1 MMIPMSDP
9 GIAPL
14 AQRLAE
20 ENNVDWRTL
29 RGSGD
34 GGSVVEGDVLTYL
47 ARVMSGEE
55 AIYPTPEPAPES
67 LSAWPEEPQ
76 RHREV
81 APDPLTSP
89 FTLPTAAPPTTSAP
103 EDEGSASPWTLDL
116 DTPETQAQVDTEA
129 QVFTFDG
136 VAPTQ
141 GEVAAAPDVLPAAG
155 VSEAVHSA
163 VVAELAALK
172 TRLAELEEER
182 SGHVDELR
190 QLSRMQET
198 RALERDENARA
209 LEAEVQSL
217 KEVLAASRSEAQ
229 RVGEVEAHSRDLE
242 ARLERARAFRADAKT
257 EFERL
262 SALNAALEAELA
274 ALKKRPWWQVRS

>member
-1 MMIPMSDP
+1 MNDP

-55 AIYPTPEPAPES
+55 AIYPTSEPAPES
-67 LSAWPEEPQ
+67 LRAWPEEPQ
-76 RHREV
+76 RHPEV
-81 APDPLTSP
+81 APDPLASP
-89 FTLPTAAPPTTSAP
+89 FTLPTTAPPTTSP
-103 EDEGSASPWTLDL
+103 SEDEGFTSPWTLDL
-116 DTPETQAQVDTEA
+116 DTPETPARMDTDTPATA
-129 QVFTFDG
+129 QVFTFGG
-136 VAPTQ
+136 VAPSQ
-141 GEVAAAPDVLPAAG
+141 EEVGAAPDAPPAAG
-155 VSEAVHSA
+155 VPEAVHSA

-172 TRLAELEEER
+172 TRLAELEDER
-182 SGHVDELR
+182 LGYDELR
-190 QLSRMQET
+190 QLSRMQEA
-198 RALERDENARA
+198 RVLESDENARA
-209 LEAEVQSL
+209 LQAEVQSL
-217 KEVLAASRSEAQ
+217 EEALAASRSETR
-229 RVGEVEAHSRDLE
+229 RVEEVEAHSRDLE
-242 ARLERARAFRADAKT
+242 ARLERARTFRADAKT

-274 ALKKRPWWQVRS
+274 ALKKRPWWQLRS

>member
-1 MMIPMSDP
+1 MITPMGNP
-9 GIAPL
+9 VIAPL

-34 GGSVVEGDVLTYL
+34 GGSVVESDVLTYL

-67 LSAWPEEPQ
+67 LSAWAEEPP

-81 APDPLTSP
+81 APDPLSSP
-89 FTLPTAAPPTTSAP
+89 FTLPTAAPPATSAP
-103 EDEGSASPWTLDL
+103 ADEGFASPWTLDL
-116 DTPETQAQVDTEA
+116 DTPGTPAQMGTDAPATA
-129 QVFTFDG
+129 QVFTVDG
-136 VAPTQ
+136 VAPSQ
-141 GEVAAAPDVLPAAG
+141 GEVAAALDAPPAAG
-155 VSEAVHSA
+155 VPEAVHSA

-198 RALERDENARA
+198 HALESDENAHA
-209 LEAEVQSL
+209 LQAEVQSL
-217 KEVLAASRSEAQ
+217 KEALTTSRSEAQ
-229 RVGEVEAHSRDLE
+229 RVGELE

-274 ALKKRPWWQVRS
+274 ALKKRPWWLVRS

>member
-1 MMIPMSDP
+1 MPTAASYTDDDPMSDP

-34 GGSVVEGDVLTYL
+34 GGSVVESDVLTYL

-55 AIYPTPEPAPES
+55 ATYPTPEPVPES
-67 LSAWPEEPQ
+67 MSAWPEEPP

-81 APDPLTSP
+81 APDLLTSP
-89 FTLPTAAPPTTSAP
+89 FTLPTAAPATSP
-103 EDEGSASPWTLDL
+103 SEDEGFASPWTLDL
-116 DTPETQAQVDTEA
+116 DTPETPAQVDTEA

-141 GEVAAAPDVLPAAG
+141 EEVAAAPDVSPAAG
-155 VSEAVHSA
+155 VPEAVHSA
-163 VVAELAALK
+163 VVAELTALK
-172 TRLAELEEER
+172 TRFAELE
-182 SGHVDELR
+182 DER

-198 RALERDENARA
+198 RALESDENARA
-209 LEAEVQSL
+209 LQAEVQSL
-217 KEVLAASRSEAQ
+217 KEALAASRSEAR
-229 RVGEVEAHSRDLE
+229 RVGELEAHSRDLE

-257 EFERL
+257 EFGRL

-274 ALKKRPWWQVRS
+274 ALKKRPRWQVRS